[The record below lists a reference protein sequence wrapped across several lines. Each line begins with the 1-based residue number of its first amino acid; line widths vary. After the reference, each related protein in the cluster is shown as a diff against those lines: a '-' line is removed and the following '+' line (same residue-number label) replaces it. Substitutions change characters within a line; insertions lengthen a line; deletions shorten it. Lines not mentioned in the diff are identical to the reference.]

1 MRCCCR
7 ALEDLDIAAEHD
19 PSSVYTTFVKIK
31 VLLTQGEASKALD
44 ELQPLMACEDFS
56 LDFLRVNDHPH
67 KSYGLTARVNETL
80 DRQEAKIL
88 SIWWSH
94 TPDSGPKRQP
104 NCASYET
111 FMHTWL
117 GKVSTLAVTS
127 TAVTLPHCAF

>member
-1 MRCCCR
+1 MLLQGTGETGHHCHKGHSWSISKLMRCCCR

-80 DRQEAKIL
+80 DRQNTRYCQSGGLTLQTRAK
-88 SIWWSH
+88 
-94 TPDSGPKRQP
+94 
-104 NCASYET
+104 ASAK
-111 FMHTWL
+111 L
-117 GKVSTLAVTS
+117 RVV
-127 TAVTLPHCAF
+127 